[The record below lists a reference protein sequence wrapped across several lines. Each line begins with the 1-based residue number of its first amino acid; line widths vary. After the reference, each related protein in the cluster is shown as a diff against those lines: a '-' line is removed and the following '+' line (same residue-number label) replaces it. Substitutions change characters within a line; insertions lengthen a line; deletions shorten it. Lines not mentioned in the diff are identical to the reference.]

1 MKDVGMRIRVEPDLR
16 DAFVRAC
23 REEEIPAAQVIR
35 SFMRSYL
42 DHGPREQ
49 GAPYKR
55 ESAPRLAKQNLKDG
69 TRKQ

>member
-42 DHGPREQ
+42 TGTLEQ
-49 GAPYKR
+49 GAARKR
-55 ESAPRLAKQNLKDG
+55 ESAPTLAKPNHKDG
-69 TRKQ
+69 THKQ